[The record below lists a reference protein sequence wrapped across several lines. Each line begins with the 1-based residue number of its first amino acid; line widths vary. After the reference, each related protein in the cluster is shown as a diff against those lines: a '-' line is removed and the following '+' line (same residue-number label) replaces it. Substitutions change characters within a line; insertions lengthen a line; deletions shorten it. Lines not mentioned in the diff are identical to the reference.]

1 MKRQIPYF
9 LAALFI
15 FTAFPGCTGPTKRG
29 KEARDRAKIHF
40 NAVRSRID
48 YDQAMQSFNR
58 GQMVEAQKHLDIA
71 IKKSPEDASYYVLLG
86 RICLETSQMEN
97 AVLAFEKSTQLDDEI
112 ADPHYY
118 LGITAE
124 RLENPDEAAMNYL
137 AAFERDGEMAQYLT
151 AAAEVLIAE
160 ERFAEAET
168 ILSRDA
174 SRFRNNAAIHH
185 LRGKVSLMN
194 GHWNRAVDSLRRA
207 VLLDDEDQWMLE
219 DLARAQMAAGH
230 HSDCL
235 QTIEQLE
242 KYVTTEG
249 KSAAYDPR
257 EIVRLRA
264 RCLVDARR
272 FRDAHQ
278 VLYTFTDTYPEDVDA
293 WIDFGLVCREVGDNR
308 RLRKAGQRV
317 ATLERDRF
325 EGYFLLG
332 CSFMGEADGSDA
344 VKFFTKAAQ
353 LAPQR
358 KEAWMALG
366 MAHELAGNA
375 SDAYRAYAR
384 VDTDSARALMTQV
397 GEDLN

>member
-1 MKRQIPYF
+1 MKINITYF
-9 LAALFI
+9 LAVLVTV
-15 FTAFPGCTGPTKRG
+15 TAFAGCTGPTKRG
-29 KEARDRAKIHF
+29 KEARDRAKVHF

-97 AVLAFEKSTQLDDEI
+97 AVLAFEKSTRLDEEI

-124 RLENPDEAAMNYL
+124 RLENPDEAAKNYL

-194 GHWNRAVDSLRRA
+194 GHWSRAVDSLRRA

-249 KSAAYDPR
+249 EGKIYDPR
-257 EIVRLRA
+257 EIMRLRA

-272 FRDAHQ
+272 FRDAHH
-278 VLYTFTDTYPEDVDA
+278 VLYSFTDTYPEDVDA

-308 RLRKAGQRV
+308 RLRKAGQRI

-332 CSFMGEADGSDA
+332 CSFMGESDGSEA
-344 VKFFTKAAQ
+344 VKFFSKAAQ

-366 MAHELAGNA
+366 MAHELAGN
-375 SDAYRAYAR
+375 SGDAFRAYAR
-384 VDTDSARALMTQV
+384 VDNDAARALMTQV